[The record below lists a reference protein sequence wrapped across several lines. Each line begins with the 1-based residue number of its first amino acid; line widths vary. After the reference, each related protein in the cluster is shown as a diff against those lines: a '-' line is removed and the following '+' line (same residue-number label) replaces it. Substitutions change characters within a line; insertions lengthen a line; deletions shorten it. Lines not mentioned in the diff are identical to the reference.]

1 MGLVEIRRQPW
12 RPLRVNVTSDDTFLT
27 TFEYDNTAYTDIMK
41 EFTDAAQHEF
51 TDSAS
56 GRTGKKLGAGSIG
69 QDIISPV
76 LAFWG
81 KDAANKTALYEVH
94 GRRRG
99 GGPIERIAA
108 GQLDL
113 GTQLITKDPIGP
125 KAAEVAYWVDKITNT
140 VQWIKPIAPLN
151 SDNNTIAYL
160 AFNGFGLMD
169 IAVYFDLDGG
179 DGADTTEMN
188 CIITGA

>member
-12 RPLRVNVTSDDTFLT
+12 FPLRVNVTANDTYLT
-27 TFEYDNTAYTDIMK
+27 TFEHDNTAYTDIMR
-41 EFTDAAQHEF
+41 EFTDASQREF

-56 GRTGKKLGAGSIG
+56 GRTGVKLGLGSLA

-81 KDAANKTALYEVH
+81 KDTENYTGGYRVY

-99 GGPIERIAA
+99 EGPIEAIA
-108 GQLDL
+108 GGILTL
-113 GTQLITKDPIGP
+113 GAQLITKDPIGP
-125 KAAEVAYWVDKITNT
+125 KAAETAYWVDTITNT

-151 SDNNTIAYL
+151 SGNDTKAYL

-169 IAVYFDLDGG
+169 IAVMMQLDE
-179 DGADTTEMN
+179 GAGTDTTELN
-188 CIITGA
+188 CILTGA